1 MIRAIAVAGLLFLSP
16 ALTGAA
22 AVPAPQDPASAS
34 ATAQTPSSS
43 SSSSTASQPAAA
55 TSAKSKPKKVWT
67 NDNVSDASGT
77 VSVVGSTSSSGSGR
91 PKAQPKPDSSAQVDP
106 KVLASL
112 RDQLQRLRA
121 QLDIVDRQLSDL
133 KAANKGESRS
143 STGLNQNTYVY
154 DSSSMEEQI
163 QHLQEKKKRLQATID
178 ELLDAA
184 RKAGIEPGQLR

>member
-1 MIRAIAVAGLLFLSP
+1 MIRAIAVAGLLFLAP
-16 ALTGAA
+16 ALAGAPA
-22 AVPAPQDPASAS
+22 PAPQDSSKPS
-34 ATAQTPSSS
+34 ATTQTPSSS
-43 SSSSTASQPAAA
+43 SSSATTSQPAAA
-55 TSAKSKPKKVWT
+55 TSAKPKPKRVWT
-67 NDNVSDASGT
+67 NDNVGDASGAI
-77 VSVVGSTSSSGSGR
+77 SVVGSTSSSGSSR
-91 PKAQPKPDSSAQVDP
+91 PKAQPKSGSGAQVDP

-112 RDQLQRLRA
+112 RDQLQRLQA

-178 ELLDAA
+178 ELMDAA